1 MVDMPFGSYQS
12 GEADA
17 LHSAIRIMKETGADS
32 LKIEGGVEVVPS
44 IKKIIDAGIPV
55 MGHIGLMPQSINK
68 YGTYALRA
76 NNEEEA
82 QKLRSDAK
90 ALEEAGCYAI
100 VIEKV
105 PAVLAAEVAKSVSI
119 PIIGIGA
126 GSGSDG
132 QVLVMHDMLGIN
144 MDFSPKFLR
153 RYANLN
159 QVISE
164 AVGHY
169 IDDVK
174 SGDFPN
180 ENEQY

>member
-1 MVDMPFGSYQS
+1 MKFVTSVD
-12 GEADA
+12 
-17 LHSAIRIMKETGADS
+17 I
-32 LKIEGGVEVVPS
+32 VPS

-126 GSGSDG
+126 GSGADG

-144 MDFSPKFLR
+144 MDFSPKVLR